1 MEQAY
6 YIQLLEVLRDGSQD
20 KNTYAQANAKH
31 ILMSVDTPPAEYPR
45 FNLRLADQADA
56 QIYLYLEIGVNLY
69 DTELEKAV
77 FAFERG
83 AQLIEYNHTD
93 RINQVSTSNYNLL
106 VGALA
111 YYSARQYSKSYI
123 LLKKVE
129 EGTMLVTLV
138 KSLLT
143 KNFRTLRNNL
153 NEVLL
158 VNRSEIETYGE
169 SQTIIL
175 AESLSLLLQF
185 IETGRGEE
193 ITRAAEGFAALQ
205 RLAEIDNMPD
215 SWWIARLMKIV
226 AKTIQDNSLWTCLD
240 VLDTENRLTSRYIRS
255 LVYRPSHPIIELF
268 PSQKAA
274 LEKVLSPQ
282 GAVICLPTSSGKT
295 RIAEI
300 AILQTLIA
308 DDDAKI
314 LYIAP
319 FRSLA
324 YEIEES
330 LSEVFRH
337 LSISATHLYGGAVYT
352 KMDQE
357 LIEDSQLLIATPE
370 KAKAILRGNKEI
382 FESIKLVI
390 LDEGH
395 LIGLED
401 RYIANEM
408 FTEELRRTMK
418 RNAGKF
424 VLLSAVLPNPGD
436 MAEWISGSEENCVT
450 NSWRASSQRLGLMT
464 YEGHSVNIDWESE
477 PPGFNRHFVDGAT
490 SKYDATAK
498 TAKKLSKL
506 GSVMIFTAQ
515 ARFVLPQGKALAV
528 VEDELVDWEN
538 SLEWQHFTLAC
549 KESGTSELFELAKK
563 GIMCHSNLLPTNV
576 RLAMETLLRKGKAK
590 YIVATNTLAQGVNIG
605 VSVVIFHS
613 VDRGY
618 QNPLPSRDFWNI
630 AGRAGRAFVDSEG
643 IILYLLDKTRSKWS
657 YNNQL
662 EQASQ
667 YLDSAQMENV
677 RSGVGLLLR
686 KIYRLAIEAGMT
698 FEDLLEVLANGDLT
712 GMNGGEDIARLSSL
726 DDSLLSLVGNDT
738 DEEIEATL
746 KQTLA
751 YIQERSETARD
762 VILKMLKARV
772 RAVKAMSQGSEWE
785 KSTALGIPLSDAIYL
800 QQHIED
806 FRKLAFDYILGD
818 ESIDEI
824 LKFVVDFE
832 ALLTYMPSGKFYY
845 GGIAEPDF
853 AEVQNRWLRGEPITE
868 FKKGMKYVNEY
879 ISFILPW
886 AMNAVARELSIQ
898 GSEDEADVYMNM
910 ATYCESGLPNLS
922 AVKIFK
928 SGILS
933 RSSAKNIS
941 EIEEEDFGNIAVS
954 TVASMLEE
962 QKDALVT
969 NEKTEDLTK
978 EWVNYFYDK
987 RNNPKDRQPILPRI
1001 EFTVGW
1007 SHLPNRMYCSRSG
1020 NKYYLHSA
1028 DYRWMKEVKP
1038 TGELPFDKVADIPG
1052 VWFSYSEDE
1061 DWTLVNKNVWY
1072 RVRRR

>member
-6 YIQLLEVLRDGSQD
+6 YIQLLEVLRNGAHD

-56 QIYLYLEIGVNLY
+56 QIYLYLEIGMNLY
-69 DTELEKAV
+69 DSDREKAV

-111 YYSARQYSKSYI
+111 YYCARQYSKSYI

-129 EGTMLVTLV
+129 ERTMLVKIV

-143 KNFRTLRNNL
+143 KNFGALRENL

-158 VNRSEIETYGE
+158 VNRSEVDTYAESWTIIFAE
-169 SQTIIL
+169 SQ
-175 AESLSLLLQF
+175 SLLLQF
-185 IETGRGEE
+185 IETGKKEG
-193 ITRAAEGFAALQ
+193 IARAEEGFSAVQ
-205 RLAEIDNMPD
+205 KLAEIDNMPD
-215 SWWIARLMKIV
+215 LWWIARLMTIV
-226 AKTIQDNSLWTCLD
+226 AKTIQENSLWTSLE

-274 LEKVLSPQ
+274 LDKVLTPQ
-282 GAVICLPTSSGKT
+282 GAVVCLPTSSGKT

-300 AILQTLIA
+300 AILQTLIV
-308 DDDAKI
+308 DVDSKI

-337 LSISATHLYGGAVYT
+337 LSVSATHLYGGAVYT

-370 KAKAILRGNKEI
+370 KAKAILRGNKKI

-401 RYIANEM
+401 RYLVNEM

-418 RNAGKF
+418 RNGGKF

-436 MAEWISGSEENCVT
+436 MAQWIAGSEEDCVT
-450 NSWRASSQRLGLMT
+450 NNWRASSQRIGLMT
-464 YEGHSVNIDWESE
+464 YEGNTVNIIWKSE

-515 ARFVLPQGKALAV
+515 ARFVLSQGKALAA
-528 VEDELVDWEN
+528 VEDEQVDWEN

-549 KESGTSELFELAKK
+549 KESGTIELFELAKK

-590 YIVATNTLAQGVNIG
+590 YIVATNTLAQGVNVG

-618 QNPLPSRDFWNI
+618 KNPLPSRDFWNI

-643 IILYLLDKTRSKWS
+643 IILYLLDKTREVWS
-657 YNNQL
+657 YNSQL

-677 RSGVGLLLR
+677 MSGVGLLLH
-686 KIYRLAIEAGMT
+686 KIYGLAIEAGME
-698 FEDLLEVLANGDLT
+698 FEDLLEMLANREVT
-712 GMNGGEDIARLSSL
+712 GMNEGEDIARLSSL
-726 DDSLLSLVGNDT
+726 DDSLLSLVGDDT
-738 DEEIEATL
+738 DEDIENTL

-751 YIQERSETARD
+751 YIQERSEEAREI
-762 VILKMLKARV
+762 ILKMLKARV
-772 RAVKAMSQGSEWE
+772 RAVKAMSQGTEWE

-800 QQHIED
+800 QQHVEK
-806 FRKLAFDYILGD
+806 FRMLALGYIQGD
-818 ESIDEI
+818 ESIDDV
-824 LKFVVDFE
+824 LKLVADFE
-832 ALLTYMPSGKFYY
+832 VLLAEMPSGKFGYER
-845 GGIAEPDF
+845 IADPDF
-853 AEVQNRWLRGEPITE
+853 SEVQSRWLKGESITE

-886 AMNAVARELSIQ
+886 AMNAVARELIIQ
-898 GSEDEADVYMNM
+898 GDEEEADVYMNI
-910 ATYCESGLPNLS
+910 ATYCETGLPSLS

-928 SGILS
+928 SGIQS

-941 EIEEEDFGNIAVS
+941 EIEEEDLGGVAVS

-962 QKDALVT
+962 RKDVLLT
-969 NEKTEDLTK
+969 NENANELTR
-978 EWVNYFYDK
+978 EWVSYFYDK
-987 RNNPKDRQPILPRI
+987 RNNPKDKLPILPRI

-1007 SHLPNRMYCSRSG
+1007 SNLPDKMYCSCLG
-1020 NKYYLHSA
+1020 TDYYLHSD
-1028 DYRWMKEVKP
+1028 DYRWMKKVNP
-1038 TGELPFDKVADIPG
+1038 TEELPFDKVADIPG
-1052 VWFSYSEDE
+1052 IWFSYSEDE
-1061 DWTLVNKNVWY
+1061 DWMLVNKNVWY

>member
-6 YIQLLEVLRDGSQD
+6 YIQLLEALRDGAQD

-69 DTELEKAV
+69 DSELDKAV

-93 RINQVSTSNYNLL
+93 KINQVSTSNYNLL

-111 YYSARQYSKSYI
+111 YYCARQYSKSFI

-129 EGTMLVTLV
+129 EGTMLVKLL

-143 KNFRTLRNNL
+143 KNFVALREDL

-158 VNRSEIETYGE
+158 VNRSEVVTYDE

-185 IETGRGEE
+185 VETGKKEGIARVE
-193 ITRAAEGFAALQ
+193 EGFSSLQ

-215 SWWIARLMKIV
+215 LWWIARLMKIV

-240 VLDTENRLTSRYIRS
+240 VLNTENRLTSRYIRS

-268 PSQKAA
+268 PSQRAA
-274 LEKVLSPQ
+274 LDKVLKPQ
-282 GAVICLPTSSGKT
+282 GAVVCLPTSSGKT

-300 AILQTLIA
+300 SILQTLIEEA
-308 DDDAKI
+308 DAKI

-337 LSISATHLYGGAVYT
+337 LCISATHLYGGAVYT

-370 KAKAILRGNKEI
+370 KAKAILRGNREI
-382 FESIKLVI
+382 FESIKLVV

-401 RYIANEM
+401 RYLANEM

-418 RNAGKF
+418 RNGGKF

-436 MAEWISGSEENCVT
+436 MAEWIAGSEENCVT

-464 YEGHSVNIDWESE
+464 YEGRTVNIDWESE

-515 ARFVLPQGKALAV
+515 ARFVLSQGRALAA
-528 VEDELVDWEN
+528 VEDKQVDWGN
-538 SLEWQHFTLAC
+538 SLEWKHFTLAC
-549 KESGTSELFELAKK
+549 KESGMTELFELANK
-563 GIMCHSNLLPTNV
+563 GIMCHSNLLPANV

-618 QNPLPSRDFWNI
+618 KNPLPSRDFWNI

-643 IILYLLDKTRSKWS
+643 IILYMLDKTREVWS
-657 YNNQL
+657 YNSQL

-677 RSGVGLLLR
+677 RSGVGLLLH
-686 KIYRLAIEAGMT
+686 KIYGLAIEAGMK

-726 DDSLLSLVGNDT
+726 DDSLLSLVGDDT
-738 DEEIEATL
+738 DEEIENTL

-751 YIQERSETARD
+751 YIQERSEVAREA
-762 VILKMLKARV
+762 ILKMLKARV
-772 RAVKAMSQGSEWE
+772 RAVKTMSQGTEWE

-800 QQHIED
+800 QHHVEE
-806 FRKLAFDYILGD
+806 FRKLALVYIQGD
-818 ESIDEI
+818 ESIDDV
-824 LKFVVDFE
+824 LKFVADFE
-832 ALLTYMPSGKFYY
+832 ALLADMPSGKFGYE
-845 GGIAEPDF
+845 GIAEPDF
-853 AEVQNRWLRGEPITE
+853 AEVQSRWLKGETITE

-879 ISFILPW
+879 ISFIVPW
-886 AMNAVARELSIQ
+886 AMNAVARELIIH
-898 GSEDEADVYMNM
+898 GDEEDANVYMNI
-910 ATYCESGLPNLS
+910 AIYCESGLPSLS

-928 SGILS
+928 SGIQS

-941 EIEEEDFGNIAVS
+941 EIEEENFGNVAVS

-962 QKDALVT
+962 QKDALLT
-969 NEKTEDLTK
+969 NENANELTR

-987 RNNPKDRQPILPRI
+987 RNNPKDKFPILPRI

-1007 SHLPNRMYCSRSG
+1007 SNLPEKMYCSRLG
-1020 NKYYLHSA
+1020 DEYYLHSD
-1028 DYRWMKEVKP
+1028 DYRWMKKVNP
-1038 TGELPFDKVADIPG
+1038 TEELPFDKVADIPG
-1052 VWFSYSEDE
+1052 IWFRYSENE
-1061 DWTLVNKNVWY
+1061 GWMLVNKNVWY